1 MRSGAPWVTAYA
13 VGNALGASAADV
25 ARSLAAGSS
34 GLRPCRLPLPFETVA
49 GHYPD
54 VLEALP
60 PSFAAYDSRIVRMA
74 FAILDGL
81 GGAVERAIRR
91 WGSARV
97 AIVLGTSTGG
107 TAVIDSAPGQGT
119 RVEVR
124 IPLPSPVAPAPAVP
138 ERDKDPA

>member
-1 MRSGAPWVTAYA
+1 MRSSAPWVTAYA

-81 GGAVERAIRR
+81 RGA
-91 WGSARV
+91 
-97 AIVLGTSTGG
+97 
-107 TAVIDSAPGQGT
+107 APLWT
-119 RVEVR
+119 
-124 IPLPSPVAPAPAVP
+124 
-138 ERDKDPA
+138 